1 LHLIKENAIEKKLS
15 RLVSLINNKEKED
28 YVIMKSKTIFLTV
41 FVVMICL
48 AVLMVPFEG
57 AKAQTESKKLVFTAG
72 PAGGG
77 WYGLAGAVGEL
88 IKAKFPGM
96 LVTVIPGGGV
106 GNITVVDKG
115 RAQLGLS
122 IAHLYKSAMMGKDPY
137 SSVHKN
143 LKALIKFGVSDMG
156 IFLVKENVPITS
168 IKELKKKKYA
178 LRLTTTGKAS
188 TPALAAKRLLLEYGI
203 TFDDLKSW
211 GGSVTFTS
219 YADAASLIADG
230 HADATITVTVPAIRE
245 LVRRI
250 KMRWLDPDE
259 AVVESMVKKYGYAK
273 NVIKKGKYPWAT
285 KEGWTIG
292 EPNVIVIRADV
303 PDKVAYKI
311 AQAICEKPE
320 TITNFGAH
328 YKGFD
333 PKTAWKDVGGPM
345 HPGAEKFYRDA
356 GYMK

>member
-1 LHLIKENAIEKKLS
+1 MKLKPI
-15 RLVSLINNKEKED
+15 LMVACLGMVSFAL
-28 YVIMKSKTIFLTV
+28 
-41 FVVMICL
+41 
-48 AVLMVPFEG
+48 LMVPFG
-57 AKAQTESKKLVFTAG
+57 SAMAESEVKKLVFTAG

-77 WYGLAGAVGEL
+77 WYGLAGAISEL

-96 LVTVIPGGGV
+96 LVTVTPGGGV

-115 RAQLGLS
+115 KAQLGLS
-122 IAHLYKSAMMGKDPY
+122 IAHLYKSAMMGTDPY
-137 SSVHKN
+137 KSVHKN

-156 IFLVKENVPITS
+156 IFLVKKDVPLTS
-168 IKELKKKKYA
+168 IEDLKKKKYP

-188 TPALAAKRLLLEYGI
+188 TPALAAKRLLQEYGV

-245 LVRRI
+245 LVRRV

-259 AVVESMVKKYGYAK
+259 AVVESMVGKYGYAK
-273 NVIKKGKYPWAT
+273 NFINKGKYPWAV
-285 KEGWTIG
+285 KKGWTIG
-292 EPNVIVIRADV
+292 EPNVIIIRADI
-303 PDKVAYKI
+303 PDKVAYTI
-311 AQAICEKPE
+311 AKAICEKPD
-320 TITNFGAH
+320 TIRNFGAH

-333 PKTAWKDVGGPM
+333 PKTAWKDVGGPL

>member
-1 LHLIKENAIEKKLS
+1 
-15 RLVSLINNKEKED
+15 
-28 YVIMKSKTIFLTV
+28 MKSKKIF
-41 FVVMICL
+41 M
-48 AVLMVPFEG
+48 AVCFGIVSFALLVIPFG
-57 AKAQTESKKLVFTAG
+57 SAKAQSQPEKLVFTAG
-72 PAGGG
+72 PAGGA
-77 WYGLAGAVGEL
+77 WYGLAGAVAEL
-88 IKAKFPGM
+88 IKEKFPGM

-106 GNITVVDKG
+106 GNISVVDKG

-137 SSVHKN
+137 KSVHKN
-143 LKALIKFGVSDMG
+143 LKALIKFGTSDMG
-156 IFLVKENVPITS
+156 IFLVKEDVPLNS
-168 IKELKKKKYA
+168 IQDLKKKKYP

-188 TPALAAKRLLLEYGI
+188 TPALAAKRLLEEYGI

-245 LVRRI
+245 LIRRV

-259 AVVESMVKKYGYAK
+259 AVVESMVEKYGYAK
-273 NVIKKGKYPWAT
+273 NFITKGKYPWAV

-292 EPNVIVIRADV
+292 EPNIIIIRADV
-303 PDKVAYKI
+303 PDEVAYKI
-311 AQAICEKPE
+311 AQAICEKPQ

-328 YKGFD
+328 YKGFE
-333 PKTAWKDVGGPM
+333 PKTAWKNVGGPL

-356 GYMK
+356 GYIK